1 MWKSTRHRFKSI
13 PHRQYLA
20 RFRHYIEQDGTKREN
35 MQVIDDFV
43 YDKFE
48 EARNALLSLQDRD
61 LKRWT
66 LQKITQSSVLKF
78 EASEYWLRIFKDRHR
93 IC

>member
-1 MWKSTRHRFKSI
+1 
-13 PHRQYLA
+13 
-20 RFRHYIEQDGTKREN
+20 
-35 MQVIDDFV
+35 MQVIDNFV

-48 EARNALLSLQDRD
+48 EIRDALLSLQDRD
-61 LKRWT
+61 LKRWP
-66 LQKITQSSVLKF
+66 LQKVTQASVLKL